1 MNSSS
6 FPGKLAKVSQA
17 STLPRNK
24 IQDYWSH
31 ALPLLSICNAFVFLT
46 CSTILIFMSFFYV
59 SWTYH
64 VYVFFLRY
72 FSISISGSF
81 SHGVTRSSLG
91 AHDAQCETRYKNK
104 KSKKKE
110 IKMKIELL
118 TPIKLTYLVRPK
130 IFNFFQN

>member
-1 MNSSS
+1 LNSSS

-72 FSISISGSF
+72 FSISISVHSLM
-81 SHGVTRSSLG
+81 VLRSSFG

-104 KSKKKE
+104 NRKNRKKKKKKE
-110 IKMKIELL
+110 KLSCSPRSNWLSWFDQKCFKI
-118 TPIKLTYLVRPK
+118 
-130 IFNFFQN
+130 